1 MFGVVLCGYPSL
13 GYVSVPKYLTGCV
26 ACAAV
31 HFAVPFVATLQQVI
45 MIARRQRAG
54 FLAATAAVTRRHLP
68 PTAVL
73 RCAPPRRSCYSA
85 KPPCVTSDNDHDLQQ
100 LEEEYA
106 KLKVN
111 WFPGHMVKAT
121 KVIKEK
127 LKQASEASGVVS

>member
-1 MFGVVLCGYPSL
+1 
-13 GYVSVPKYLTGCV
+13 
-26 ACAAV
+26 
-31 HFAVPFVATLQQVI
+31 

-54 FLAATAAVTRRHLP
+54 FLAATAAVTRRHMP
-68 PTAVL
+68 ATAVL
-73 RCAPPRRSCYSA
+73 RCAPPRRSCYST
-85 KPPCVTSDNDHDLQQ
+85 KPPCATSDNDHDLQQ

-127 LKQASEASGVVS
+127 LKQASEASGNRELTVECEMPYDTYRLYGSRSKLALSVVY